1 MVPAP
6 GVVELCPF
14 ALPRLGV
21 SMQQRESRCTEFGEI
36 RLWNVSLKL
45 AVVSKFG

>member
-6 GVVELCPF
+6 GVVELCHL
-14 ALPRLGV
+14 ALPRLCV
-21 SMQQRESRCTEFGEI
+21 SIQQREGRCKELCEI
-36 RLWNVSLKL
+36 GRWSFSLKL